1 MRIAFL
7 HICESRLARRRT
19 GLRRIQGPR
28 AFPTRFLIPS
38 LPTNNSTI
46 LRRGPPSPLSPSVHA
61 RQKVGSEG
69 PNASKSVQPTTTP
82 KTKPHGCCGRYMC
95 KPPQE
100 TPCRERAQGGFALS
114 LQNIAIFKNGVPIL
128 HAQRSTLLHNMP
140 WQKHAMAAGFQLQTS
155 SLPGGKNI
163 CASSQQPQG

>member
-38 LPTNNSTI
+38 LPSNNSTI
-46 LRRGPPSPLSPSVHA
+46 LRRGPPSPLSRRVHA
-61 RQKVGSEG
+61 RQKAGSEG

-95 KPPQE
+95 KPPQGKS
-100 TPCRERAQGGFALS
+100 CRQRAQECFALS
-114 LQNIAIFKNGVPIL
+114 LQNIAIFKNGVPVI
-128 HAQRSTLLHNMP
+128 HAQPSTLLHNMP
-140 WQKHAMAAGFQLQTS
+140 WQKHAMAAGFQSQTS
-155 SLPGGKNI
+155 PLPWRKSI
-163 CASSQQPQG
+163 RASSQQPPR